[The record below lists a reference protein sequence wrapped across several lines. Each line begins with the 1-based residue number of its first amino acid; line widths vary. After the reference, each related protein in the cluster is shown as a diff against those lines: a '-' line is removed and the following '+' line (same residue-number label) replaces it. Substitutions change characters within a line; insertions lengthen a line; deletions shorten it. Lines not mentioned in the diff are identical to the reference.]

1 MNLLIT
7 YKNTIMEEMTREQ
20 MVERISHLEEELRKS
35 KESLM
40 FWIDSQQKTE
50 NKLNSVLS
58 TFENIINMNK

>member
-1 MNLLIT
+1 
-7 YKNTIMEEMTREQ
+7 MEEMTREQ